1 MRVSRPAVLF
11 HVKHSPPARARVR
24 KNALRDCV
32 SADRRAFV
40 EWSLGESNP

>member
-11 HVKHSPPARARVR
+11 HVKHSPPVCDGVR
-24 KNALRDCV
+24 KNALRDRV
-32 SADRRAFV
+32 LAVRRAFS